1 MPIETTAEIENQ
13 TYGTQLIAQEPPSNQ
28 MVTHTHVFP
37 VTTSDQGKNLN
48 VPARYLDDQKQ
59 KSDEP
64 IGKLKRKRPGKKSV
78 ITMKINQMNKVIE
91 GHGCKTKLKFLYGKL
106 LEDQSE
112 VTDLHQ

>member
-1 MPIETTAEIENQ
+1 MCF
-13 TYGTQLIAQEPPSNQ
+13 QLQPQIK
-28 MVTHTHVFP
+28 
-37 VTTSDQGKNLN
+37 GKSN

-64 IGKLKRKRPGKKSV
+64 IGKLRRKRPGKKFV
-78 ITMKINQMNKVIE
+78 ITMKINQMNNLIE
-91 GHGCKTKLKFLYGKL
+91 GYGCKTKLKFLYGKL